1 MPILKSN
8 VLVRTNIKAFL
19 NVKVSASLGNF
30 FQIFSFRLKIL
41 AKREKFESI
50 LTDLQNRDF
59 DLTLKGRN
67 FSSLVCLSSFAF
79 NQLNGPRSQGLVVRA
94 VFCGIIGTGFNSS
107 PFQKF
112 FSTWPLLDGWKILK
126 PAKLN

>member
-59 DLTLKGRN
+59 DLT
-67 FSSLVCLSSFAF
+67 SLVCLSSFAF